1 MPLMNVLSRSVLR
14 SLRLLGVWSAL
25 CLAPFAAG
33 CSDDGAP
40 EAAVT
45 GDESEITDVMQ
56 TEVERQSI
64 GNCWLYA
71 HASWVES
78 MNLSATG
85 TAFDISQTYWTYWHW
100 YDQIVDRQVDEIET
114 GGFWDVAND
123 IVLDRG
129 VMPEKKFVKQDTQA
143 EMSSRQATALS
154 AINTE
159 LREGTLKDFSARI
172 DRLAVRKA
180 LDKAFGLPASVK
192 GQLTKA
198 FGPDGSRTLRSG
210 GTTFGTSIIAPN
222 EFKVRYTAGSS
233 KGPVVKSTTLDVAI
247 NDWRVA
253 SYPSYGSDSTRRA
266 FQIRVQRALH
276 DRQPVIITW
285 DVDFNAM
292 EGSDPVTRGSF
303 NLTTL
308 KNAARPGRQG
318 GHMTVLEDYEAE
330 TKSFGLL
337 KAGVTLDPSKP
348 EDKQK
353 LDAALDTSTILKFLR
368 IKNSWGAVRDDRAS
382 APGFPGY
389 HDLYMDYLNGP
400 IAWCPD
406 ATSPTNESCT
416 GKSTPWDSVV
426 LPPGY

>member
-1 MPLMNVLSRSVLR
+1 MGPSMSFRSFFRTTLR
-14 SLRLLGVWSAL
+14 SLVVWSAL
-25 CLAPFAAG
+25 AVAPFVSACSGDSAEDPAA
-33 CSDDGAP
+33 SS
-40 EAAVT
+40 
-45 GDESEITDVMQ
+45 DESDITDVMQ

-71 HASWVES
+71 HASWIES

-85 TAFDISQTYWTYWHW
+85 KAFDVSQTYWTYWHW
-100 YDQIVDRQVDEIET
+100 YDQIVKKQVDEIET
-114 GGFWDVAND
+114 GGFWTVAND

-129 VMPEKKFVKQDTQA
+129 VMPEAKFVKQDTQS
-143 EMSSRQATALS
+143 EMSSRQATALA
-154 AINTE
+154 AINKD
-159 LREGTLKDFSARI
+159 LKEGTLKVKS
-172 DRLAVRKA
+172 DRTNRLLVRRA
-180 LDKAFGLPASVK
+180 LDKAFGLPSSVK

-198 FGPDGSRTLRSG
+198 FGQDGSKTLRNG
-210 GTTFGTSIIAPN
+210 GTTFGTSIIAAT
-222 EFKVRYTAGSS
+222 EFKVRYTNASQ
-233 KGPVVKSTTLDVAI
+233 VKDTTLDQAI
-247 NDWRVA
+247 KEWKVA
-253 SYPSYGSDSTRRA
+253 SYPSFSSESSKRS
-266 FQIRVQRALH
+266 FQIRVQKALH

-292 EGSDPVTRGSF
+292 EGTDPVLRGSF

-308 KNAARPGRQG
+308 KKAGRPGRQG

-330 TKSFGLL
+330 TKDFGLL

-353 LDAALDTSTILKFLR
+353 LDAALNPSSTVKFLR

-406 ATSPTNESCT
+406 TTSPTNENCT
-416 GKSTPWDSVV
+416 GESNPFDSVV

>member
-1 MPLMNVLSRSVLR
+1 MSLLFRSILR
-14 SLRLLGVWSAL
+14 TFTL
-25 CLAPFAAG
+25 CSMLALAPLAG
-33 CSDDGAP
+33 GC
-40 EAAVT
+40 
-45 GDESEITDVMQ
+45 GDESSEPTVASEESDITDVMQ
-56 TEVERQSI
+56 TEVERQAI
-64 GNCWLYA
+64 GNCWLYS
-71 HASWVES
+71 HASWIES

-85 TAFDISQTYWTYWHW
+85 KAFDVSQSYWTYWHW
-100 YDQIVDRQVDEIET
+100 YDQIVKQQVDEIET
-114 GGFWDVAND
+114 GGFWTVAND

-129 VMPEKKFVKQDTQA
+129 VMPESKFVKQDTQS

-154 AINTE
+154 AINKE
-159 LREGTLKDFSARI
+159 LKEGTLKTKASRT
-172 DRLAVRKA
+172 DRLAVRRA
-180 LDKAFGLPASVK
+180 MDKAFGLPSSVK

-198 FGPDGSRTLRSG
+198 FGQDGSKTLRNG
-210 GTTFGTSIIAPN
+210 GTTFGTSILAPN
-222 EFKVRYTAGSS
+222 EFKVRYTAASS
-233 KGPVVKSTTLDVAI
+233 KGPTTKDTTLDVAI
-247 NDWRVA
+247 KEWRVA
-253 SYPSYGSDSTRRA
+253 SFPSWGSESSRRS

-292 EGSDPVTRGSF
+292 EGSDPVLRGSF

-308 KNAARPGRQG
+308 GKAGRPGRQG

-330 TKSFGLL
+330 TKDFGLL

-353 LDAALDTSTILKFLR
+353 LDAALNPSSTVKFFR

-416 GKSTPWDSVV
+416 GESVPFDSVV